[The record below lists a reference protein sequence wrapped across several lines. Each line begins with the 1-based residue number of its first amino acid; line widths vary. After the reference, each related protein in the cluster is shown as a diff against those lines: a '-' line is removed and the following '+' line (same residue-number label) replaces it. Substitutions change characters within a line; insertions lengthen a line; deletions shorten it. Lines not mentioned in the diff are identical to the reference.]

1 VARVWIT
8 ERWHKWSLP
17 TRISL
22 VLGAAG
28 ILITAFAWAFPNA
41 WNRATTSLM
50 GNGSR
55 ITQKADGSR
64 NSNIVAGGDVK
75 IDSTAGDKS
84 GPAASRQKGQG
95 K

>member
-1 VARVWIT
+1 MASVSIT
-8 ERWHKWSLP
+8 DRWRKWSLP

-28 ILITAFAWAFPNA
+28 MMITAFAWLLPNA
-41 WNRATTSLM
+41 WNQATTSLI

-64 NSNIVAGGDVK
+64 NSNIIAGGDVK
-75 IDSTAGDKS
+75 IDSATGDKPGS
-84 GPAASRQKGQG
+84 ARGRGQKG